1 MSRKGKWG
9 IHARAKNI
17 DELMYS
23 LGNLA
28 EAEGRKI
35 EDFTQQEIVDEAK
48 WVLGTFYE
56 EGHMLNE
63 KLREGDADERAWARN
78 EIRKLKKFIADFDQK
93 DKEKQE
99 AVFDMD
105 IKYYKGKVV
114 LEAGLYERDGN
125 LALTAKCAATGEK
138 VLTFTVNVPGVWL
151 GPGELLIKDWSEN
164 EGALDFL
171 LENDLVEST
180 NRAVL
185 TGYAMA
191 PVVRMTDQLI
201 HILDVHV

>member
-1 MSRKGKWG
+1 MSRKGKWS

-35 EDFTQQEIVDEAK
+35 EDFTPQEIVDEAK
-48 WVLGTFYE
+48 WVLSTFYE

-63 KLREGDADERAWARN
+63 LLREGDVDERAWARN
-78 EIRKLKKFIADFDQK
+78 EVRKLKKFIADFDQK
-93 DKEKQE
+93 DTKKQE
-99 AVFDMD
+99 TVFDMN
-105 IKYYKGKVV
+105 IKYFKGKVV
-114 LEAGLYERDGN
+114 LEAGLYERGGN
-125 LALTAKCAATGEK
+125 LALSAKCAATGEK
-138 VLTFTVNVPGVWL
+138 VLTFTINVPGVSL

-191 PVVRMTDQLI
+191 PVVRMTDQLM

>member
-1 MSRKGKWG
+1 MSRKGKWS

-17 DELMYS
+17 EELMYS

-28 EAEGRKI
+28 EAEGKKI
-35 EDFTQQEIVDEAK
+35 EDFTQQELVDEAK
-48 WVLGTFYE
+48 WVLSTFYE

-93 DKEKQE
+93 GKKNQE
-99 AVFDMD
+99 TVFDMN
-105 IKYYKGKVV
+105 IKYFKGKVV

-125 LALTAKCAATGEK
+125 LALSAKCAATGEK
-138 VLTFTVNVPGVWL
+138 VLTFTVNVPGVSL
-151 GPGELLIKDWSEN
+151 GPSELLIKDWSEN

>member
-1 MSRKGKWG
+1 MSRKGKWS

-17 DELMYS
+17 EELMYS

-35 EDFTQQEIVDEAK
+35 EDFTPQEIVDEAK
-48 WVLGTFYE
+48 WVLSTFYE

-93 DKEKQE
+93 GKKKQ
-99 AVFDMD
+99 ATVFDMD
-105 IKYYKGKVV
+105 IKYFKGKVV
-114 LEAGLYERDGN
+114 LEAGLYERDGS
-125 LALTAKCAATGEK
+125 LALSAKCAATGEK
-138 VLTFTVNVPGVWL
+138 VLTFTVNVPGITL

-191 PVVRMTDQLI
+191 PVVRMTDRLI
-201 HILDVHV
+201 HILDVHM

>member
-9 IHARAKNI
+9 IHARAKSV
-17 DELMYS
+17 DELMS
-23 LGNLA
+23 SFGNLA
-28 EAEGRKI
+28 EVEGRKI
-35 EDFTQQEIVDEAK
+35 EDFTQHEIVVEAK
-48 WVLGTFYE
+48 WVLV
-56 EGHMLNE
+56 LNE
-63 KLREGDADERAWARN
+63 VLREGGVDERAWSRN
-78 EIRKLKKFIADFDQK
+78 EVRKLKKLIADFDQK
-93 DKEKQE
+93 GKEKQE
-99 AVFDMD
+99 TVFDMD
-105 IKYYKGKVV
+105 IKYYTGKIV
-114 LEAGLYERDGN
+114 LEAGLYGRDGN
-125 LALTAKCAATGEK
+125 LAVIAKCAETGEK
-138 VLTFTVNVPGVWL
+138 VLTFTVNVAGVPL

-191 PVVRMTDQLI
+191 PIVRMTDQLI

>member
-1 MSRKGKWG
+1 MSRKGKWS

-17 DELMYS
+17 EELMYS

-28 EAEGRKI
+28 EAEGKKI
-35 EDFTQQEIVDEAK
+35 EDFTQQELVDEAK
-48 WVLGTFYE
+48 WVLSTFYE

-93 DKEKQE
+93 GKKKQE
-99 AVFDMD
+99 TVFDMD
-105 IKYYKGKVV
+105 IKYFKGQVV

-125 LALTAKCAATGEK
+125 LALSAKCAATGEK
-138 VLTFTVNVPGVWL
+138 VLTFTVNVPGITL

-191 PVVRMTDQLI
+191 PVVRMTGQKMR
-201 HILDVHV
+201 VHLTSC

>member
-1 MSRKGKWG
+1 MSRKGKWS

-17 DELMYS
+17 EELMYS

-28 EAEGRKI
+28 EAEGKKI
-35 EDFTQQEIVDEAK
+35 EDFTPQEIVDEAK
-48 WVLGTFYE
+48 WVLSTFYE

-93 DKEKQE
+93 GKKKQE
-99 AVFDMD
+99 TVFDMD
-105 IKYYKGKVV
+105 IKYFKGKVV

-125 LALTAKCAATGEK
+125 LALSAKCAATGEK
-138 VLTFTVNVPGVWL
+138 VLTFTVNVPGITL

-201 HILDVHV
+201 QMLDVHV

>member
-1 MSRKGKWG
+1 MSKRGKWS
-9 IHARAKNI
+9 IYARAKNI

-28 EAEGRKI
+28 EGRKI
-35 EDFTQQEIVDEAK
+35 EDFTPQEIVDEAK
-48 WVLGTFYE
+48 WVLSTFYE

-78 EIRKLKKFIADFDQK
+78 EVRKLKKFIADFDQK
-93 DKEKQE
+93 DKKKQE
-99 AVFDMD
+99 TVFDMD
-105 IKYYKGKVV
+105 IKYFKGKVV
-114 LEAGLYERDGN
+114 LEAGLYERGGN
-125 LALTAKCAATGEK
+125 LALSAKCAATGEK
-138 VLTFTVNVPGVWL
+138 VLTFTINVPGVSL

-191 PVVRMTDQLI
+191 PVVCMTDQLM

>member
-1 MSRKGKWG
+1 MSRKGKWN

-17 DELMYS
+17 EELMYS

-28 EAEGRKI
+28 EAEGKKI
-35 EDFTQQEIVDEAK
+35 EDFTEQEIVDEAK
-48 WVLGTFYE
+48 WVLSTFYE

-93 DKEKQE
+93 GQKKQ
-99 AVFDMD
+99 ATVFDMD
-105 IKYYKGKVV
+105 IKYFKGKVV

-125 LALTAKCAATGEK
+125 LALSAKCVATGEK
-138 VLTFTVNVPGVWL
+138 VLTFTVNVPGVTL

-201 HILDVHV
+201 QILDVHV